1 MKELKYLNKYLYKYR
16 FRILVGVVFI
26 CVSNVFQIMPAS
38 LVRHS
43 FDLMEETYQEYSL
56 LHGFEERSKL
66 AELFISSAFLYGSII
81 LLMVVLR
88 GIFLFLTRQTIIKV
102 SRHIEYDLKNEIY
115 QHYQTLPLAFYRRNN
130 TGDLMARISEDVSRV
145 RMYLGPAIMY
155 SLNMISL
162 FAICIPVMFSI
173 NSRLTFFV
181 LAPLPILSVSIYFV
195 NNMINKRSEAIQK
208 SLSGLSTFV
217 QEAFSGIRVLKSF
230 VREDASAE
238 DFTRE
243 SNNYRFKT
251 LQLARVNAFF
261 FPTIMAL
268 IGLSTILTIYVGGL
282 EVGRGAITV
291 GNIGEFVMY
300 VNYLV
305 WPVTALGWVSSII
318 QRAAASQ
325 KRLNDFLK
333 QKTDILPGENKE
345 TRLQGQVEFQD
356 VDFVYPDSGI
366 EALKKV
372 NLSIQSGQTVAIVG
386 PTGSGKSTIA
396 NLLLRLYDPVK
407 GRVMIDGTDLRD
419 LNITKYRSQVG
430 YVPQDVFLFSDSIGN
445 NVSFGDMEMDK
456 EKVESAAK
464 VADLYDNVKEFPDG
478 FDTKIG
484 ERGITLS
491 GGQKQ
496 RTSIARALIRKP
508 KLLILDDSLS
518 AVDTETENAILNRLQ
533 EYSEKITT
541 LIISHRISSVKLAD
555 RIFVIDDGEIVQ
567 SGSHDEL
574 VKEEGPYQRLYQKQR
589 TSEESRKIS

>member
-43 FDLMEETYQEYSL
+43 FDLMEETYREYSL
-56 LHGFEERSKL
+56 LNGFEERSRL
-66 AELFISSAFLYGSII
+66 AELFVSSAFLYGSII

-195 NNMINKRSEAIQK
+195 NNMINQRSEAIQK

-243 SNNYRFKT
+243 SNDYRFKT

-333 QKTDILPGENKE
+333 QQTDILPGENKE
-345 TRLQGQVEFQD
+345 IRLQGEIEFQD

-366 EALKKV
+366 EALKKA

-407 GRVMIDGTDLRD
+407 GRIMIDGTDLRD
-419 LNITKYRSQVG
+419 LNITQYRSQVG

-445 NVSFGDMEMDK
+445 NVSFGDMEMDQ

-478 FDTKIG
+478 FNTKIG

-555 RIFVIDDGEIVQ
+555 RIFVIDHGEIVQ

-589 TSEESRKIS
+589 TSEESQEIS

>member
-16 FRILVGVVFI
+16 FRLTIGVIFI
-26 CVSNVFQIMPAS
+26 CTTNVFQIMPAF

-43 FDLMEETYQEYSL
+43 FNLMEETYNQYNL
-56 LHGFEERSKL
+56 LTGFESRSQL
-66 AELFISSAFLYGSII
+66 AENFISSAFMYGAII
-81 LLMVVLR
+81 LLMVFLR

-115 QHYQTLPLAFYRRNN
+115 DHYQSLPLSFYRKNN

-155 SLNMISL
+155 SLNLLSL

-181 LAPLPILSVSIYFV
+181 LAPLPILSISIYFV
-195 NNMINKRSEAIQK
+195 NNLINKRSEEIQK
-208 SLSGLSTFV
+208 SLSGLSTYV

-230 VREDASAE
+230 VRENDSGNY
-238 DFTRE
+238 FLKE

-282 EVGRGAITV
+282 EVSRGAITV

-333 QKTDILPGENKE
+333 IKSEIISGEESIKD
-345 TRLQGQVEFQD
+345 LQGDIRFENIGFT
-356 VDFVYPDSGI
+356 YPDSGVV
-366 EALKKV
+366 ALKDV
-372 NLSIQSGQTVAIVG
+372 NIDINHGETVAIVG

-396 NLLLRLYDPVK
+396 NLLLRLYDPTE
-407 GRVMIDGTDLRD
+407 GRITIDSKDLRN
-419 LNITKYRSQVG
+419 LQITEYRNQVG
-430 YVPQDVFLFSDSIGN
+430 YVPQDVFLFSDSITN
-445 NVSFGDMEMDK
+445 NIAFGDMGSDK
-456 EKVESAAK
+456 DLVESSARL
-464 VADLYDNVKEFPDG
+464 ADLYDNVQEFPDK
-478 FDTKIG
+478 FDTRIG

-508 KLLILDDSLS
+508 KVLILDDALS
-518 AVDTETENAILNRLQ
+518 AVDTETENAILNGLS

-541 LIISHRISSVKLAD
+541 IIISHRISSVKLAD
-555 RIFVIDDGEIVQ
+555 KIFVLDDGAIVQ
-567 SGSHDEL
+567 KGTHEDL
-574 VKEEGPYQRLYQKQR
+574 VDKEGPYQRLYQKQLS
-589 TSEESRKIS
+589 SEKVASNQ

>member
-1 MKELKYLNKYLYKYR
+1 M
-16 FRILVGVVFI
+16 GVVFI
-26 CVSNVFQIMPAS
+26 CTTNVFQIMPAF
-38 LVRHS
+38 LVRYS
-43 FDLMEETYQEYSL
+43 FDLMEETYTQYQILSGFESRSL
-56 LHGFEERSKL
+56 L
-66 AELFISSAFLYGSII
+66 AENFISSAFLYGAII
-81 LLMVVLR
+81 LLMVILR

-115 QHYQTLPLAFYRRNN
+115 DHYQSLPLTFYRKNN

-155 SLNMISL
+155 SLNLISL

-181 LAPLPILSVSIYFV
+181 LAPLPILSISIYFV
-195 NNMINKRSEAIQK
+195 NNLINKRSEEIQK
-208 SLSGLSTFV
+208 SLSGLSTYV

-230 VREDASAE
+230 VREKDSG
-238 DFTRE
+238 DYFFKE
-243 SNNYRFKT
+243 SNDYKYKT

-261 FPTIMAL
+261 FPTIMSL

-282 EVGRGAITV
+282 EVSRGAITV

-300 VNYLV
+300 VNFLV

-333 QKTDILPGENKE
+333 IKNDLVSGDEQVKE
-345 TRLQGQVEFQD
+345 LQGEIRFQD
-356 VDFVYPDSGI
+356 IGFTYPDSGVVALEGVNIDI
-366 EALKKV
+366 EP
-372 NLSIQSGQTVAIVG
+372 GETVAIVG

-396 NLLLRLYDPVK
+396 NLLLRLYDPQK
-407 GRVMIDGTDLRD
+407 GKITIDGKDLKRID
-419 LNITKYRSQVG
+419 LPQYRNQVG
-430 YVPQDVFLFSDSIGN
+430 YVPQDVFLFSDTITN
-445 NVSFGDMEMDK
+445 NIAFGDIDLDK
-456 EKVESAAK
+456 ELVESAAM
-464 VADLYDNVKEFPDG
+464 VADLYDNVQEFPDK

-508 KLLILDDSLS
+508 KVLILDDALS
-518 AVDTETENAILNRLQ
+518 AVDTETENSILEGLKG
-533 EYSEKITT
+533 YSRKITT

-555 RIFVIDDGEIVQ
+555 KIFVLEEGKIVQ
-567 SGSHDEL
+567 KGSHDNL
-574 VKEEGPYQRLYQKQR
+574 VIQEGPYKRLYQKQLS
-589 TSEESRKIS
+589 SEPTPKDQLQ

>member
-16 FRILVGVVFI
+16 FRLLIGVLFI

-38 LVRHS
+38 LVRHAL
-43 FDLMEETYQEYSL
+43 DLMADTYQEYQL
-56 LHGFEERSKL
+56 LDGFETRSGL
-66 AELFISSAFLYGSII
+66 AERFISSAFIYGLII
-81 LLMVVLR
+81 LILVVLR

-115 QHYQTLPLAFYRRNN
+115 AHYQHLPTSFYRKNN

-173 NSRLTFFV
+173 NSRLTLFV
-181 LAPLPILSVSIYFV
+181 LAPLPILSISIYFV
-195 NNMINKRSEAIQK
+195 NNLINRRSEEIQK
-208 SLSGLSTFV
+208 SLSNLSTYV

-230 VREDASAE
+230 VREE
-238 DFTRE
+238 DSSKYFTGE
-243 SNNYRFKT
+243 SNDYRAKT

-268 IGLSTILTIYVGGL
+268 IGLSTIFTIYVGGL
-282 EVGRGAITV
+282 EVSRGAITV

-325 KRLNDFLK
+325 KRLNVFLK
-333 QKTDILPGENKE
+333 QESEIKE
-345 TRLQGQVEFQD
+345 GKKEQIMLNGGIRFKNLG
-356 VDFVYPDSGI
+356 FVYPDSGVK
-366 EALKKV
+366 ALSDI
-372 NLSIQSGQTVAIVG
+372 NFQINPGETIAIVG

-396 NLLLRLYDPVK
+396 NLLLRLYDPSSGNIK
-407 GRVMIDGTDLRD
+407 IDGVDLKD
-419 LNITKYRSQVG
+419 LDLSHYRNQVG
-430 YVPQDVFLFSDSIGN
+430 YVPQDVFLFSDTIAN
-445 NVSFGDMEMDK
+445 NIAFGDLSQDK
-456 EKVESAAK
+456 DQIEKAAK
-464 VADLYDNVKEFPDG
+464 DADLYSNVMEFPEG
-478 FDTKIG
+478 FETKIG

-518 AVDTETENAILNRLQ
+518 AVDTETENSILNSLKT
-533 EYSEKITT
+533 YSERITT
-541 LIISHRISSVKLAD
+541 LIISHRVSSVKLAE
-555 RIFVIDDGEIVQ
+555 RILVIDEGRIIEE
-567 SGSHDEL
+567 GSHEEL
-574 VKEEGPYQRLYQKQR
+574 MEKETAYKKLYLKQLS
-589 TSEESRKIS
+589 SEVASNNS